1 MGLDQVLLNEKDN
14 PNMVPWSLRFQK
26 YVLFGQT
33 KHKTLNKFNDL
44 ILEFQYPF
52 IHSGL
57 QFTIAKD
64 PPPLIQAQSGSTT
77 HTSALVTSLCDAIYQ
92 IATFI
97 ATFAHL
103 NSRGLKEHDAM
114 KRNKKKKKKIETIKS
129 ANSHIN

>member
-14 PNMVPWSLRFQK
+14 PNMVRWSLRFQK
-26 YVLFGQT
+26 HFLFGQT
-33 KHKTLNKFNDL
+33 KHKTLNKFHDL

-77 HTSALVTSLCDAIYQ
+77 HT
-92 IATFI
+92 
-97 ATFAHL
+97 
-103 NSRGLKEHDAM
+103 
-114 KRNKKKKKKIETIKS
+114 
-129 ANSHIN
+129 